1 MFDILKARRPVLLGL
16 LLAFS
21 AGALQIAHAD
31 ERYRE
36 HEYREHEFHERQ
48 YLDARYHHDHYYPPR
63 GFVFGVLPPRHYVVF
78 HGGIQFYFADGIWYR
93 SDGRARFVVVAPPF
107 GVIVPVL
114 PPSYAT
120 VWVGGVPYYYA
131 NDTYYEQSPGG
142 YTVVAPPPSNVIV
155 EQPPANV
162 IVQPAP
168 NVMAQPAP
176 NVVPQPTPTPVV
188 PQPSPATVAQGPDQV
203 FIYPKNGQGEQRQAT
218 DRYECHRWAVS
229 QTGFDPTLS
238 AGASPQKH
246 ADYQRALGAC
256 LEGRGYTVK

>member
-1 MFDILKARRPVLLGL
+1 MFEIFKAGRPVLLGL
-16 LLAFS
+16 LLVFS

-36 HEYREHEFHERQ
+36 HEYREHEFHDRQ
-48 YLDARYHHDHYYPPR
+48 YLDGRYHHDHYYPPH
-63 GFVFGVLPPRHYVVF
+63 GFVFGVLPPHHYTVF

-93 SDGRARFVVVAPPF
+93 NEGPARFIVVAPPI
-107 GVIVPVL
+107 GVVVPVL
-114 PPSYAT
+114 PPAYAT
-120 VWVGGVPYYYA
+120 VWVGNAPYYYA
-131 NDTYYEQSPGG
+131 NDTYYVQSPGG

-155 EQPPANV
+155 EQPPPNV
-162 IVQPAP
+162 VVQPVPQAVQPAP
-168 NVMAQPAP
+168 AP
-176 NVVPQPTPTPVV
+176 VQQLP
-188 PQPSPATVAQGPDQV
+188 PATVAQGPDNV
-203 FIYPKNGQGEQRQAT
+203 FIYPKNGQGEQQQAT

-246 ADYQRALGAC
+246 TDYQRALGAC